1 MRHVLGAILHVL
13 GTHPALGCSKLE
25 ARGVCCVE
33 SATKFI
39 LKIVSKLTKRF
50 ELSWDAWALLAAAP
64 AFAAGEQLL
73 VLVHLHKG
81 QNIHDFSSIV
91 VGQ

>member
-1 MRHVLGAILHVL
+1 MGAILHVL

-64 AFAAGEQLL
+64 AFAAGEQQPGAGPPAQRSK
-73 VLVHLHKG
+73 HP
-81 QNIHDFSSIV
+81 
-91 VGQ
+91 